1 MKPHMPGFWDGADLH
16 PQVGLMLHSAASS
29 KKQRR
34 AGRSVA
40 NLDRHGTKHDTRMS
54 ALSALNCTHMRVL
67 GIDCGGEYTGCEE
80 GERLSWGQLVCL
92 PSATV
97 KRSPLE
103 YLAARLLRYFA
114 DPAATISANHAH
126 TVA

>member
-67 GIDCGGEYTGCEE
+67 GIDCGGEHTRFRGV
-80 GERLSWGQLVCL
+80 GVHSGGPLWALTLRRFKTSPPGPL
-92 PSATV
+92 P
-97 KRSPLE
+97 PP
-103 YLAARLLRYFA
+103 FF
-114 DPAATISANHAH
+114 
-126 TVA
+126 